1 MSRRGVKV
9 KTMTHEQL
17 LAEAMSS
24 IFHED
29 TGMPVHP
36 DWDLAI
42 KAEASILL
50 DSTARNIIRRTKLT
64 PVLTPIAAALMCK
77 ALIKLATTMMRE
89 IATTSSSEKLNGFAS
104 GLAKNP

>member
-1 MSRRGVKV
+1 
-9 KTMTHEQL
+9 MTYEHL
-17 LAEAMSS
+17 LADAMAS

-36 DWDLAI
+36 DWDMAI

-89 IATTSSSEKLNGFAS
+89 IATSSSDKKLDEFTS